1 MKKVNK
7 AAIASLVL
15 TLTTGA
21 LLTGCGS
28 NGNGNS
34 NATGNANSAA
44 SNASKDNAAPKEKVV
59 LDFWTFWGSET
70 RRPLIEKIID
80 DFNKAHEGTIEVK
93 HSYYPFGDIWTK
105 SLAQTAAGNP
115 PDVIVNAIEETG
127 LRAAKKQNTNLAD
140 FLAKDPDVKNRFRE
154 DLWNTVLYKGDPYA
168 LPFTTDTRMMFYN
181 KTAFKEA
188 GLDPDKFPD
197 TWDEL
202 EQVAMK
208 LDKKDAKGNYTR
220 IGYAP
225 QFAGFD
231 AKSIAVNFDGGK
243 GWLDENGQANANTP
257 GKIEG
262 FNYVQ
267 RYTDRLGQKNIDE
280 FKAAFGSKEANPFIA
295 GKVAIWPDAVTFQ
308 TQLRDFGKGM
318 DVGIAPI
325 PETKEGA
332 GHWSTGGGFVV
343 EIPAGA
349 KHPAESW
356 EFIKYLTDVQ
366 AQTYWA
372 KMNYDNVANVQA
384 SNDAELIKDPV
395 YKASVDNLADTRV
408 YTRPAAAADMFK
420 MLDPQ
425 VDAILQKQSTPKEGL
440 DKAQKDIADLIA
452 QNGG

>member
-1 MKKVNK
+1 MKQVKK
-7 AAIASLVL
+7 PAAVALAL
-15 TLTTGA
+15 TLGA
-21 LLTGCGS
+21 GMVLAACGDKDK
-28 NGNGNS
+28 NG
-34 NATGNANSAA
+34 AA
-44 SNASKDNAAPKEKVV
+44 SPTPSASAGASASASVAPKEKVV

-70 RRPLIEKIID
+70 RRPLVEKIIA
-80 DFNKAHEGTIEVK
+80 DFNAAHQGQIEVK
-93 HSYYPFGDIWTK
+93 HTYYPFGDIWTK

-115 PDVIVNAIEETG
+115 PDVIINSIEETG
-127 LRAAKKQNTNLAD
+127 LRAAKKQNTNLAKY
-140 FLAKDPDVKNRFRE
+140 LAKDPTVKDRFRP
-154 DLWNTVLYKGDPYA
+154 DLYNTVLYKNEPYA

-188 GLDPDKFPD
+188 GLDPNKFPT

-202 EQVAMK
+202 EEVAKK
-208 LDKKDAKGNYTR
+208 LDVKDANGKYTR

-243 GWLDENGQANANTP
+243 GFLDDAFKPAVNTA
-257 GKIEG
+257 GKIAG
-262 FNYVQ
+262 FDYVL
-267 RYTDRLGQKNIDE
+267 RYVDRIGQKNLDE
-280 FKAAFGSKEANPFIA
+280 FKATFGSKEANPFIA

-308 TQLRDFGKGM
+308 TQIRDYGKGL
-318 DVGIAPI
+318 DVGVAPI
-325 PETKEGA
+325 PETKAGA
-332 GHWSTGGGFVV
+332 GHWSTGGGFVA

-349 KHPAESW
+349 KHPDESY

-372 KMNYDNVANVQA
+372 KMNYDNVANVKA

-395 YKASVDNLADTRV
+395 YKASVDNLKDTRV

-420 MLDPQ
+420 VIDPASDTILAKKKSPKDALDQ
-425 VDAILQKQSTPKEGL
+425 
-440 DKAQKDIADLIA
+440 AQKEVSDLIA

>member
-1 MKKVNK
+1 MKKGRKTVV
-7 AAIASLVL
+7 AALAL
-15 TLTTGA
+15 TLTTGM
-21 LLTGCGS
+21 LL
-28 NGNGNS
+28 
-34 NATGNANSAA
+34 SAC
-44 SNASKDNAAPKEKVV
+44 SSKDNGAASPTPAVSSAPKEKVV

-70 RRPLIEKIID
+70 RRPIIEKIIN
-80 DFNKAHEGTIEVK
+80 DFNQAHQGTIEVK
-93 HSYYPFGDIWTK
+93 HTYYPYGDIWTK

-115 PDVIVNAIEETG
+115 PDVIINSIEETG
-127 LRAAKKQNTNLAD
+127 LRAAKKQNTNLAQ
-140 FLAKDPDVKNRFRE
+140 FVAKDKDVKDRFRS
-154 DLWNTVLYKGDPYA
+154 DLWDTVLFKNDPYA

-181 KTAFKEA
+181 KAAFREV
-188 GLDPDKFPD
+188 GLDPNKFPT

-208 LDKKDAKGNYTR
+208 LDKKDASGKYTR

-243 GWLDENGQANANTP
+243 GFLDEKGKASINTP
-257 GKIEG
+257 AKIEG
-262 FNYVQ
+262 YNYVL
-267 RYTDRLGQKNIDE
+267 RYADRIGQKNLDE

-308 TQLRDFGKGM
+308 TQIRDFGNGM
-318 DVGIAPI
+318 EVGVAPI
-325 PETKEGA
+325 PETKAGA
-332 GHWSTGGGFVV
+332 GHWSTGGGFVA

-349 KHPAESW
+349 KHPQESW

-372 KMNYDNVANVQA
+372 LKNYDNVANVKA
-384 SNDAELIKDPV
+384 SNDPELIKDPV
-395 YKASVDNLADTRV
+395 YKASVDNLKDTRV

-420 MLDPQ
+420 MIDPQ
-425 VDAILQKQSTPKEGL
+425 NDAILTKKKTPKEGL
-440 DKAQKDIADLIA
+440 DQAQKDVSDLIA